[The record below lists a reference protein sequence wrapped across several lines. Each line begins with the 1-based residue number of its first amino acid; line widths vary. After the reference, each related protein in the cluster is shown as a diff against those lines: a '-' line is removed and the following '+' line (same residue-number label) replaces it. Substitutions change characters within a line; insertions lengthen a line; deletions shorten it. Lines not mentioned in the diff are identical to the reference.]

1 MAKTKFTDPA
11 VAEIFAAYTPAQRE
25 RLLRLREL
33 ILQVAMKTDGVGQ
46 IDEVLR
52 WQQPSYLTSET
63 GSGST
68 IRIDAVRG
76 SAKTYAIYFICTTGL
91 VDDFKEL
98 YPKLFKFEGNR
109 AIIFD
114 VAHKLPQAELRHCIS
129 LALTY
134 HLRKQSKKN
143 RRK

>member
-1 MAKTKFTDPA
+1 MAKTRFTDPA

-33 ILQVAMKTDGVGQ
+33 IFQVAMETAGVGR
-46 IDEVLR
+46 IEETLR
-52 WQQPSYLTSET
+52 WRQPSYLTNES

-68 IRIDAVRG
+68 VRIDAVRG
-76 SAKTYAIYFICTTGL
+76 SANAYAIYFICTTGL
-91 VDDFKEL
+91 IDDFKEL

-109 AIIFD
+109 AIVFD
-114 VAHKLPQAELRHCIS
+114 VAHNLPVDELRHCIS

-134 HLRKQSKKN
+134 HLRNQSKKN